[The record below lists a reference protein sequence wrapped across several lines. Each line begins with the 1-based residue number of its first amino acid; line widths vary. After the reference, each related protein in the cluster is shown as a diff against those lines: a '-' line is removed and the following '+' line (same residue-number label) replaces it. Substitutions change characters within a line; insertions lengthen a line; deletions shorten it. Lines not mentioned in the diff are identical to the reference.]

1 MGEDTINSPR
11 APVAAVVVSWNCA
24 GLLRDCLESL
34 RSLKRPPQ
42 EVVVVDNGSTDGSCE
57 LVRDEFPEVRLLA
70 NGENLGFCRANNV
83 GINATSAP
91 FVLVLNPDTRLEP
104 GFLEAL
110 LQAFEDPRVGIAS
123 GKLVRFDGR
132 TLDSCGQQLG
142 RSRQPI
148 DRGYGRPD
156 SGQFDRDDEVF
167 GACGAAALYRRKML
181 KSIADPGATYFDE
194 TFFAFYE
201 DLDLAWRARRRG
213 WSSVYRHRAVGFHA
227 RGATA
232 ETAKTGG
239 RVAAMLGRGPEIRFH
254 IVKNRYLTIL
264 RNDTIRAYLRNL
276 PFIWSRDAATFVLLL
291 LASPS
296 VLLRLWKERRLFE
309 HALQR
314 RRLDSSRPKHEVQ
327 PGVPTGAPPGG
338 SCGSDAPNDESGTD
352 GSSLA

>member
-1 MGEDTINSPR
+1 
-11 APVAAVVVSWNCA
+11 
-24 GLLRDCLESL
+24 
-34 RSLKRPPQ
+34 
-42 EVVVVDNGSTDGSCE
+42 
-57 LVRDEFPEVRLLA
+57 VRDEFPEVRLLA

-156 SGQFDRDDEVF
+156 SGQLDRDDEVF

-194 TFFAFYE
+194 TFFAF
-201 DLDLAWRARRRG
+201 
-213 WSSVYRHRAVGFHA
+213 
-227 RGATA
+227 
-232 ETAKTGG
+232 G